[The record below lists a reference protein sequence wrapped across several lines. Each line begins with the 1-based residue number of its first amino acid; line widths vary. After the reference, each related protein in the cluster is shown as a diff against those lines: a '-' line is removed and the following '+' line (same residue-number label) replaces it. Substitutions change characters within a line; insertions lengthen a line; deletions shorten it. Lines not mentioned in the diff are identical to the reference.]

1 MKHLFKLIVSQ
12 SLVLASLVFLFT
24 SAHAQTFSF
33 CVFESSDISGTSLLT
48 SIHINATLTQNGDAV
63 DILIM
68 NDSIP
73 GDDWVT
79 SEVPTITKI
88 AFDDDSDLSLPAPT
102 FSNSPPDVIFGI
114 DNSLNIPGSNNIG
127 FTTTYGFIAD
137 PPPTTTGLD
146 PGEALLVSFADTNI
160 AALEQAMN
168 NGDLRIA
175 VHVQQIGS
183 ASTDYGASFV
193 NKIPEPSSTIL
204 MGIAALIGI
213 SVRKR

>member
-12 SLVLASLVFLFT
+12 SLAIVSLAFLFT

-33 CVFESSDISGTSLLT
+33 CVFESSDISDTSLLT

-88 AFDDDSDLSLPAPT
+88 AFDDDSGLSLPTPT
-102 FSNSPPDVIFGI
+102 FSNAPGVSFGI
-114 DNSLNIPGSNNIG
+114 DDGVNIPGSNNIG
-127 FTTTYGFIAD
+127 FTTTYGFTAD

-183 ASTDYGASFV
+183 ASTDDGASFV

>member
-1 MKHLFKLIVSQ
+1 MKHLFKLIKSQ
-12 SLVLASLVFLFT
+12 SLALASLAFLFT

-33 CVFESSDISGTSLLT
+33 CVFESSDISDTSLLT
-48 SIHINATLTQNGDAV
+48 PIHINATLTQNGDAV
-63 DILIM
+63 AILIM

-88 AFDDDSDLSLPAPT
+88 AFDDDSGLSLPAPT
-102 FSNSPPDVIFGI
+102 FSNGPPDVIFGV

-127 FTTTYGFIAD
+127 FTTTYGFTAD

-146 PGEALLVSFADTNI
+146 PGEALLVSFADTDI
-160 AALEQAMN
+160 AALEQAIN

-183 ASTDYGASFV
+183 ASTDDGASFV